1 MKIKGEKSLLFSRLN
16 KKSRTSHDVIQKG
29 HIFMKNKE
37 FLINYENVN
46 LISAGTRP
54 ATFSDFNRLNW
65 RCQAL
70 LTQNQEAIKGQKV
83 LDLACNN
90 GKFSYACL
98 KLGAKHVTG
107 VEGRL
112 QIVERAERLM
122 SSTAPQDKWRFLQG
136 DLFDYLSSV
145 KPGEFD
151 TILCFGFLYHTTRQV
166 DFFEEMKRIKPA
178 YVIVDTTV
186 YRKFFTFGRRG
197 FKKPASLVFFTE
209 DPTLERMT
217 IDESGLVALPT
228 KSFLEYM
235 FKLHGF
241 SYQEISFKKAGIKNW
256 AGLKDYRKG
265 GRVAYIAKREL
276 K

>member
-1 MKIKGEKSLLFSRLN
+1 MVVANDMQI
-16 KKSRTSHDVIQKG
+16 G

-46 LISAGTRP
+46 LITAGTTP
-54 ATFSDFNRLNW
+54 AAFSDINRLNW

-70 LTQNQEAIKGQKV
+70 LTQNQEAVKGQKV

-90 GKFSYACL
+90 GRFSYACL
-98 KLGAKHVTG
+98 ELGAKHVTG
-107 VEGRL
+107 VEGR
-112 QIVERAERLM
+112 QQVVERAEKFM
-122 SSTAPQDKWRFLQG
+122 SSTAAPQDKWRFLQG

-151 TILCFGFLYHTTRQV
+151 TVLCFGFLYHTTRQV
-166 DFFEEMKRIKPA
+166 EFFEEIKRIKPA
-178 YVIVDTTV
+178 SVIVDTSV
-186 YRKFFTFGRRG
+186 GRKIFTFGRRG
-197 FKKPASLVFFTE
+197 FKKPPSLVFIVE

-241 SYQEISFKKAGIKNW
+241 SCKEISFKKAGIKNW

-265 GRVAYIAKREL
+265 GRVAYIAKREQ